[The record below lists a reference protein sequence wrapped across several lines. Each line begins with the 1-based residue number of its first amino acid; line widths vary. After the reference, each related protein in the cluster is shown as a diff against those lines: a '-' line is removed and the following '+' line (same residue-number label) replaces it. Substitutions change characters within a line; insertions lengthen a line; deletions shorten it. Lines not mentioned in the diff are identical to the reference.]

1 MYTSRTLLSGCLLGQ
16 LHASQYLPFIYWKGS
31 SLSLRCICSSLRM
44 RKLAKQGKTGTPD
57 QDPDGIGNADVE
69 RTPMSLPKA
78 HTGRPDVE
86 AVLASLCEQHSD
98 DSSIGVIAAGAKGIA
113 LPLLLTVLLE
123 QRSAE
128 GCSEIAAFKAL
139 Q

>member
-1 MYTSRTLLSGCLLGQ
+1 
-16 LHASQYLPFIYWKGS
+16 
-31 SLSLRCICSSLRM
+31 M
-44 RKLAKQGKTGTPD
+44 RKLAKQGKTGMSD
-57 QDPDGIGNADVE
+57 QDADGIGDADVE

-86 AVLASLCEQHSD
+86 DVLASLCEQHSD
-98 DSSIGVIAAGAKGIA
+98 EGSIGVIAAGRKAIA
-113 LPLLLTVLLE
+113 LRLLLTSLSE

-128 GCSEIAAFKAL
+128 GSVEVIAADARAAGMCKPRCLGLHAHILNCCLEAL